1 MLHVPQDMMELLP
14 QHKFSVRL
22 VGIGQQLQDAPL
34 KVNYDSVRLCK
45 TIYYM
50 PIYDT
55 SFELSFPGYLIPKH
69 YFFDSISLSF
79 KARLTLVTCFTA
91 TLRKLYFKDGIR
103 DRKNNDLTS
112 GNVT

>member
-55 SFELSFPGYLIPKH
+55 SFELSFSGYLIPKH
-69 YFFDSISLSF
+69 YFLIPYHYPLKQDLRWLPVLRQRYANYISRMESEME
-79 KARLTLVTCFTA
+79 KMMT
-91 TLRKLYFKDGIR
+91 
-103 DRKNNDLTS
+103 
-112 GNVT
+112 